1 MALKESL
8 GDRIGAWRQKH
19 KGNIRG
25 MLGSLHTVLWEG
37 SGWVLL
43 GMGDLLE
50 SGQVKK
56 AYMKANLIVHPDKVR
71 QKHGSDEQ
79 VAIADM
85 VFDALKEA
93 WGQFKP

>member
-1 MALKESL
+1 MCRWL
-8 GDRIGAWRQKH
+8 Q
-19 KGNIRG
+19 GNIRG
-25 MLGSLHTVLWEG
+25 LLGSLDTVLWES
-37 SGWVLL
+37 SGWTPL

-79 VAIADM
+79 VAVSDM
-85 VFDALKEA
+85 VFDVLKEA